1 VTDTVHR
8 TAQRDMTQS
17 GIARILE
24 LFFGGNHA
32 VDAAVLFDSTGETV
46 DYHAVLDPFETR
58 LVAAYCGIIFESAR
72 YRMEWLKQ
80 GELQSL
86 EFSTDKYDILT
97 VPICEEF
104 RLSLLV
110 RKGALDSALLDTVS
124 GVQEA
129 LQSEIGS

>member
-1 VTDTVHR
+1 M
-8 TAQRDMTQS
+8 APS

-58 LVAAYCGIIFESAR
+58 LIAAYCGIIFESIR
-72 YRMEWLKQ
+72 YRMEWLGQ
-80 GELQSL
+80 GGLQSL
-86 EFSTDKYDILT
+86 ELSTGRFDILT
-97 VPICEEF
+97 VPVCEEF
-104 RLSLLV
+104 YLSIAV
-110 RKGALDSALLDTVS
+110 RAGALDTSVLDTVS

-129 LQSEIGS
+129 LESEIGR